1 MLALLVVGSYV
12 RRIPAYAG
20 STDRYHD
27 RRPSPR
33 AHPHLRG
40 EHTDP
45 GANFP
50 WDVGSSPLTQGAPCH
65 SSYCYGPLGLI
76 PAYAG
81 STLVGDFYALRLGA
95 HPRLRG
101 EHILAST
108 MAADTRGSSPLT
120 RGARLRP
127 ATVKLLLRLIPAYA
141 GSTLAEQE

>member
-1 MLALLVVGSYV
+1 MGSLP
-12 RRIPAYAG
+12 RRLIPAYAG
-20 STDRYHD
+20 ST
-27 RRPSPR
+27 RRALPAWVACG
-33 AHPHLRG
+33 AHPRLRG
-40 EHTDP
+40 EHLALP
-45 GANFP
+45 CLLVGLI
-50 WDVGSSPLTQGAPCH
+50 GSSPLTRGARVAYQASNASP
-65 SSYCYGPLGLI
+65 GLI